1 MEIVEARVERLEA
14 ALEGLQDAIHRQAVL
29 RDEQIDELDRR
40 GSRFTRFACALNGER
55 ESAESESLVGV
66 GDRELH
72 ANDAE
77 PERGQERIGVR
88 VADVE
93 ADHLAAPGLEHGVR
107 ATRRSRTTCAP
118 SRTLSTLASSRR

>member
-1 MEIVEARVERLEA
+1 VVEARDHRER
-14 ALEGLQDAIHRQAVL
+14 H
-29 RDEQIDELDRR
+29 DRR
-40 GSRFTRFACALNGER
+40 D
-55 ESAESESLVGV
+55 ESLVGV

-93 ADHLAAPGLEHGVR
+93 ADHLAAPGLEHGVCDQ
-107 ATRRSRTTCAP
+107 RRSRTTCAP